1 MNIFTKAAVGLT
13 FSLMASTP
21 ADAHLYVVILTDH
34 HKKGTER
41 AGLTLGELAKSK
53 LVPGDILVVMDG
65 TKAEEIATI
74 EIPNKQRYNNP
85 KFLLKYLKKNYRKIA
100 AYQKEQKSKATVSE
114 SNDIAGLLRELGDGV
129 LSTYPDETSEI
140 IIFADPIHHDPRRP
154 TSSMRGARYFNDG
167 HIRATSQQSDFGV
180 ADRANHFQNAKV
192 HMCVSTDVR
201 FQTNRYEEIVERGW
215 SLYISEK
222 SGTLATFT
230 QDTQLCVRRFLK
242 SSNPARS
249 FSLKP
254 DEQNPVMVH
263 LLPPKPKPAP
273 VAAPEPATED
283 DDKPAVTA
291 PVQPESAKRDVS
303 GVSETP
309 SGFLQ
314 SNVHVNQGAA
324 LNTKGRL
331 KVGIR
336 WRCACDLD
344 LYVQHRSERLPLSFR
359 NKSSAMGKFHKDLMS
374 SRDSDRAYEFVEF
387 TKPVDAKD
395 LDIKVNFYGGSASG
409 GARGDV
415 RIWLEGQEGVWE
427 VPFHIE
433 ASSGNSG
440 NRSSGSKHWVTLD
453 PMTILGL
460 RK

>member
-1 MNIFTKAAVGLT
+1 MNMFAKAAVGLT

-21 ADAHLYVVILTDH
+21 ADAHLYVVVLTDH
-34 HKKGTER
+34 HKEGTEQ
-41 AGLTLGELAKSK
+41 AGRTLGNLSNERMESSDT
-53 LVPGDILVVMDG
+53 VVVMDG
-65 TKAEEIATI
+65 TKAKEITTI
-74 EIPNKQRYNNP
+74 QIPDQDRYSNP
-85 KFLLKYLKKNYRKIA
+85 KFRMKFLRKNYRKIA

-114 SNDIAGLLRELGDGV
+114 SNDVAGLLREIGDTV
-129 LSTYPDETSEI
+129 LSTYPDEVAEI
-140 IIFADPIHHDPRRP
+140 IYFGNPIHHDPRRP
-154 TSSMRGARYFNDG
+154 KTSMRGARYFSDG
-167 HIRATSQQSDFGV
+167 SIRATSQQSDFGV
-180 ADRANHFQNAKV
+180 ADRADHFKNVKV
-192 HMCVSTDVR
+192 HFCVSPEVT
-201 FQTNRYEEIVERGW
+201 FQTARYEEIVERGW
-215 SLYISEK
+215 SLYLSEQ

-254 DEQNPVMVH
+254 DEQTPVMVH

-273 VAAPEPATED
+273 VATPEPAPED

-291 PVQPESAKRDVS
+291 PVQPESAKREGS

-344 LYVQHRSERLPLSFR
+344 LYVQHRSERQPLSFR

-440 NRSSGSKHWVTLD
+440 NRSSGSKHWVSLN